1 MPRLLLAKHFRM
13 APQTILIADDSFSIR
28 SIFRFHL
35 KELNVEVLDAETGE
49 RALRLAR
56 LVPLSLMIADIQM
69 PGMDGLTLVERIRHD
84 SRAQVSKLPIVLLTS
99 DQSEATRARMAK
111 VGANDI
117 LYKPI
122 SAEALRAVTSR
133 FLIKA
138 AS

>member
-1 MPRLLLAKHFRM
+1 M
-13 APQTILIADDSFSIR
+13 
-28 SIFRFHL
+28 
-35 KELNVEVLDAETGE
+35 LDAETGE

-56 LVPLSLMIADIQM
+56 LVPLSLMIADVQM
-69 PGMDGLTLVERIRHD
+69 PVMDGLTLVERIRHD
-84 SRAQVSKLPIVLLTS
+84 SRAQVSKLPIVLVTS